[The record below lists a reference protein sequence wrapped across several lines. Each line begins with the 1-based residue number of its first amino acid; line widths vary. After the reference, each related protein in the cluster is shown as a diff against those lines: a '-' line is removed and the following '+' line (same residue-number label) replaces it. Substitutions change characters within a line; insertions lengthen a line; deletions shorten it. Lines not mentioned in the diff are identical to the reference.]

1 MAARYDARV
10 ARATTMPFLLSFAI
24 ACGHAHVARRDQPSV
39 PIGVSLSK
47 PDDRALAAA
56 LAARD
61 RDDDAQFSDW
71 YDPQRLSSDV
81 RPEVL
86 ANLAATAGPLDQL
99 TLYDFD
105 LTIGSDARTFLVD
118 ERVYF
123 QNRAK
128 VTLHDLVF
136 RIYANTP
143 QGRDAPETFM
153 RGHCVQTACTVQA
166 EGRDIVVVHPAEPIP
181 PGGRLRVVLHVSGL
195 LPVLDP
201 RQLTMEGAQTGAIQ
215 SILGRGDGAPGDY
228 GLLGSGDGILSFANF
243 YPVVARHDGEAWDLD
258 RSTLGDIGPDSLS
271 HVRAH
276 VELPA
281 GYTVAASGVQAHE
294 AQGDARQRI
303 DFEAGCMRDFALLA
317 SSQFASIERRQG
329 DVRVRSFFRGTERAM
344 GEKVLDAAAW
354 ALADFEKR
362 FGTYPYRE
370 LDLVEQALAGGV
382 GGVEFAGLGTV
393 ASMYYKPTVRSSDR
407 SIDTLLMGGA
417 SIDPALKE
425 STAEFTTAHEV
436 AHQWFHGIVGS
447 DSRKHPW
454 QDEALAQF
462 CAMMYSEDRYGP
474 ARAKRDA
481 DLNARVSYAMM
492 RILGNEDGPVDA
504 PAGTQSQLVYGGLVY
519 GKGPYYLDA
528 LRHRLGDAS
537 FFATMKDYVARHYL
551 SFAADHD
558 FEQAMAH
565 APGANAP
572 DIATLSHRWLHE
584 THGDD
589 DLGTPDRKTL
599 MKMLGP

>member
-1 MAARYDARV
+1 MI
-10 ARATTMPFLLSFAI
+10 LLLLFAI
-24 ACGHAHVARRDQPSV
+24 ACGHAHVARRDPPSV
-39 PIGVSLSK
+39 PIGISLTT

-61 RDDDAQFSDW
+61 RDDDAQFSAW
-71 YDPQRLSSDV
+71 YDPQLLTGDV

-86 ANLAATAGPLDQL
+86 ANLAATAGALDQL

-105 LTIGSDARTFLVD
+105 LSIGGDARTFLVD

-123 QNRAK
+123 QNRSD
-128 VTLHDLVF
+128 VVLNDLVF

-143 QGRDAPETFM
+143 EGREPPETFM
-153 RGHCVQTACTVQA
+153 RGHCVQNACTVQA
-166 EGRDIVVVHPAEPIP
+166 EGRDVIVVHPAEPIA
-181 PGGRLRVVLHVSGL
+181 PGGRLRVALHLSGL
-195 LPVLDP
+195 LPELDP
-201 RQLTMEGAQTGAIQ
+201 RQLTMEGATNGAIG
-215 SILGRGDGAPGDY
+215 SLLGRPSGAPGDY

-281 GYTVAASGVQAHE
+281 GYVVVASGVQAHE
-294 AQGDARQRI
+294 AAGDTRQRI
-303 DFEAGCMRDFALLA
+303 DFSAGCMRDFALLA
-317 SSQFASIERRQG
+317 STQFSSVERRQG
-329 DVRVRSFFRGTERAM
+329 DVRVRSFFRATERAM

-354 ALADFEKR
+354 ALSDFEKR
-362 FGTYPYRE
+362 FGAYPYRE

-393 ASMYYKPTVRSSDR
+393 ASMYYKPTPADGKV
-407 SIDTLLMGGA
+407 
-417 SIDPALKE
+417 DPAITE
-425 STAEFTTAHEV
+425 NVAEFTTAHEV

-462 CAMMYSEDRYGP
+462 CAMIYSEDRYGP
-474 ARAKRDA
+474 ARGKRDA
-481 DLNARVSYAMM
+481 DLNARVSYQMM
-492 RILGNEDGPVDA
+492 RILGNPDGPVDA
-504 PAGTQSQLVYGGLVY
+504 PAGTQSQIAYGGLVY

-528 LRHRLGDAS
+528 LRHRLGDTS

-551 SFAADHD
+551 SFANDHD

-565 APGANAP
+565 APGASAP

-589 DLGTPDRKTL
+589 DLGVPDRKAM
-599 MKMLGP
+599 MKMIGP

>member
-1 MAARYDARV
+1 MARGR
-10 ARATTMPFLLSFAI
+10 RLFPILFAI
-24 ACGHAHVARRDQPSV
+24 ACGGGHHVARRAQPSV
-39 PIGVSLSK
+39 PIAIDMRN
-47 PDDRALAAA
+47 PDDHALLVA

-61 RDDDAQFSDW
+61 KDDDAHFSDW
-71 YDPQRLSSDV
+71 YDPQLLTSDV
-81 RPEVL
+81 RPDVL
-86 ANLAATAGPLDQL
+86 AGLLRAAGPLDQL

-105 LTIGSDARTFLVD
+105 LSIGDDTRTFLVD

-123 QNRAK
+123 QNRSSA
-128 VTLHDLVF
+128 VLHDLVF

-143 QGRDAPETFM
+143 PGRDPPETFM

-166 EGRDIVVVHPAEPIP
+166 EGRDVVVVHPAEPIA

-201 RQLTMEGAQTGAIQ
+201 RQLTIAGASDGAMQ
-215 SILGRGDGAPGDY
+215 SLLGHSSGAPGDY

-281 GYTVAASGVQAHE
+281 GYVVAASGMRSNE
-294 AQGDARQRI
+294 AQEEARQRV
-303 DFEAGCMRDFALLA
+303 DFSAGCMRDFALLA
-317 SSQFASIERRQG
+317 SSQFTTMERRQG
-329 DVRVRSFFRGTERAM
+329 DVRVRSFFRATEREM

-362 FGTYPYRE
+362 FGAYPYRE

-407 SIDTLLMGGA
+407 SLDTLLLGGGNA
-417 SIDPALKE
+417 DPALKDIA
-425 STAEFTTAHEV
+425 AEFTTAHEV

-462 CAMMYSEDRYGP
+462 CAMIYCEDRYGA
-474 ARAKRDA
+474 ARAKRDG
-481 DLNARVSYAMM
+481 DLNARLSYQMM
-492 RILGNEDGPVDA
+492 RVLGSPDGPVDA
-504 PAGTQSQLVYGGLVY
+504 AAGTQTQLVYGGLVY

-537 FFATMKDYVARHYL
+537 FFAAMKDYVARHYL
-551 SFAADHD
+551 SFAEDHA

-565 APGANAP
+565 ATGSSPP

-589 DLGTPDRKTL
+589 DLGMPDRKTL

>member
-1 MAARYDARV
+1 MKAV
-10 ARATTMPFLLSFAI
+10 ASVRRLLPVLFAV
-24 ACGHAHVARRDQPSV
+24 ACSHAHVAHRDQPSV
-39 PIGVSLSK
+39 PIGIALTK

-61 RDDDAQFSDW
+61 RDDDAHVSTW
-71 YDPQRLSSDV
+71 YDPKLLTDDV

-86 ANLAATAGPLDQL
+86 ANLATTAGSLDEV

-105 LTIGSDARTFLVD
+105 LTIGNDTRTFLVD

-123 QNRAK
+123 QNRSK
-128 VTLHDLVF
+128 VELHDLVF

-143 QGRDAPETFM
+143 QGREAPETFL

-166 EGRDIVVVHPAEPIP
+166 EGRDIVIVHPAEPIA

-195 LPVLDP
+195 LPVLEP
-201 RQLTMEGAQTGAIQ
+201 KQLTMEGATSGAIQ
-215 SILGRGDGAPGDY
+215 TILGRGDGAPGDY
-228 GLLGSGDGILSFANF
+228 GLLGSGDDILSFANF

-281 GYTVAASGVQAHE
+281 GYVVAASGVQMNE
-294 AQGDARQRI
+294 ARGDERQRI
-303 DFEAGCMRDFALLA
+303 DFTAGCMRDFALLA
-317 SSQFASIERRQG
+317 SPQFTSLERRQG
-329 DVRVRSFFRGTERAM
+329 DVRVRSFFRTTDRAM

-354 ALADFEKR
+354 ALSDFEKR
-362 FGTYPYRE
+362 FGPYPYRE
-370 LDLVEQALAGGV
+370 LAMVEQALAGGV

-393 ASMYYKPTVRSSDR
+393 ASMYYKPIARSSDR
-407 SIDTLLMGGA
+407 SVGTLLMGGG
-417 SIDPALKE
+417 SIDPALKD
-425 STAEFTTAHEV
+425 SAAEFTTAHEV

-462 CAMMYSEDRYGP
+462 CAMMYCEDRYGA
-474 ARAKRDA
+474 ARAKKDA
-481 DLNARVSYAMM
+481 DLNARVSYEMM
-492 RILGNEDGPVDA
+492 RMLGSPDGPVDA

-528 LRHRLGDAS
+528 LRRRLGDAS

-551 SFAADHD
+551 SFAGDHD

-572 DIATLSHRWLHE
+572 GIATLSHRWLHE

-589 DLGTPDRKTL
+589 DLGAPDRNAM

>member
-1 MAARYDARV
+1 M
-10 ARATTMPFLLSFAI
+10 
-24 ACGHAHVARRDQPSV
+24 
-39 PIGVSLSK
+39 PIGIALTT

-56 LAARD
+56 LAAHD
-61 RDDDAQFSDW
+61 KDDDAHFSAW
-71 YDPQRLSSDV
+71 YDPQLLTNDV

-86 ANLAATAGPLDQL
+86 ASVAATAGPLDQL

-105 LTIGSDARTFLVD
+105 LSIGDDTRTFLVD

-123 QNRAK
+123 QNRSN
-128 VTLHDLVF
+128 VELHDVMF

-143 QGRDAPETFM
+143 QGRDPPETFM

-166 EGRDIVVVHPAEPIP
+166 EGRDLVVVHPAEPIA

-201 RQLTMEGAQTGAIQ
+201 RLLTMEGASSGAMQ
-215 SILGRGDGAPGDY
+215 SLLGRGNGAPGDY

-281 GYTVAASGVQAHE
+281 GYVVAASGMQAHE
-294 AQGDARQRI
+294 AQQEDARQRV
-303 DFEAGCMRDFALLA
+303 DFSAGCMRDFALLA
-317 SSQFASIERRQG
+317 SSQFTTMERRQG
-329 DVRVRSFFRGTERAM
+329 DVRVRSFFRTTERAM

-393 ASMYYKPTVRSSDR
+393 ASMFYKPTVRASDR
-407 SIDTLLMGGA
+407 SLDTMLLGGGNT
-417 SIDPALKE
+417 DPGLKDIA
-425 STAEFTTAHEV
+425 AEFTTAHEV

-462 CAMMYSEDRYGP
+462 CAMMYCEDRYGA
-474 ARAKRDA
+474 ARARRDG
-481 DLNARVSYAMM
+481 DLNARMSYQMM
-492 RILGNEDGPVDA
+492 RVLGAPDGPVDA

-537 FFATMKDYVARHYL
+537 FFAAMKDYVARHYL
-551 SFAADHD
+551 SFAQEHA
-558 FEQAMAH
+558 FEQTMAH
-565 APGANAP
+565 AVGASP
-572 DIATLSHRWLHE
+572 TDIATLSHRWLHE

-589 DLGTPDRKTL
+589 DLGMPDRNALT
-599 MKMLGP
+599 KMLGQ

>member
-1 MAARYDARV
+1 MASARPLLLFV
-10 ARATTMPFLLSFAI
+10 FVFVFLG
-24 ACGHAHVARRDQPSV
+24 ACGHTRAVGHPNQPSV
-39 PIGVSLSK
+39 PIGIAFGA

-56 LAARD
+56 LAVRD
-61 RDDDAQFSDW
+61 REDDAHFSAW
-71 YDPQRLSSDV
+71 YDPQLLTDDV
-81 RPEVL
+81 RPDVL
-86 ANLAATAGPLDQL
+86 KNLAATTGPLDQVP
-99 TLYDFD
+99 LYDFD
-105 LTIGSDARTFLVD
+105 LTIADDARTFLVD

-123 QNRAK
+123 QNRSNAP
-128 VTLHDLVF
+128 LHDLVF

-143 QGRDAPETFM
+143 QGRDAPETFL

-166 EGRDIVVVHPAEPIP
+166 EGRDIVVVHPAEPIAA
-181 PGGRLRVVLHVSGL
+181 GGRLRVVLHVAGL
-195 LPVLDP
+195 LPVLDDK
-201 RQLTMEGAQTGAIQ
+201 QLTMAGASRSAMQ
-215 SILGRGDGAPGDY
+215 SLMGKGDGAPGDY

-281 GYTVAASGVQAHE
+281 GYVVAASGIQTHE
-294 AQGDARQRI
+294 PVGDARQRL
-303 DFEAGCMRDFALLA
+303 DFTAGCMRDFALLA
-317 SSQFASIERRQG
+317 SPQFGTIERLQG
-329 DVRVRSFFRGTERAM
+329 DVRVRSFFRTTERPM
-344 GEKVLDAAAW
+344 GEKVLDAAVW

-362 FGTYPYRE
+362 FGAYPYRE
-370 LDLVEQALAGGV
+370 LDLVEQALVGGV

-393 ASMYYKPTVRSSDR
+393 ASMFYKPTVRASDR
-407 SIDTLLMGGA
+407 SLDTLLVGGGNA
-417 SIDPALKE
+417 DPALRE
-425 STAEFTTAHEV
+425 IAAEFTTAHEV

-462 CAMMYSEDRYGP
+462 CAMIYSEDRYGP
-474 ARAKRDA
+474 ARAKRDG
-481 DLNARVSYAMM
+481 DLNARMSYEMM
-492 RILGNEDGPVDA
+492 RLLGNPDGPVDA
-504 PAGTQSQLVYGGLVY
+504 PAGTQSQIVYGGLVY

-528 LRHRLGDAS
+528 LRHRLGDTS
-537 FFATMKDYVARHYL
+537 FFAALKDYVARHYL
-551 SFAADHD
+551 SFAADHA

-565 APGANAP
+565 ATGASAP

-589 DLGTPDRKTL
+589 DLGMPDQKSL

>member
-1 MAARYDARV
+1 MALAI
-10 ARATTMPFLLSFAI
+10 I
-24 ACGHAHVARRDQPSV
+24 ACNHTRAVGHANAPSV
-39 PIGVSLSK
+39 PIGISLRT

-56 LAARD
+56 LAAHD
-61 RDDDAQFSDW
+61 RDDDAQFSAW
-71 YDPQRLSSDV
+71 YDPHLLTSDV
-81 RPEVL
+81 RPDVL
-86 ANLAATAGPLDQL
+86 KNLAATAGALDEIP
-99 TLYDFD
+99 LYDLD
-105 LTIGSDARTFLVD
+105 LSIGDDTRTFLVD

-123 QNRAK
+123 QNRTN

-143 QGRDAPETFM
+143 PGREPPETFL
-153 RGHCVQTACTVQA
+153 RGHCVQTTCTVQA
-166 EGRDIVVVHPAEPIP
+166 EGRDVVVVHPAEPIA
-181 PGGRLRVVLHVSGL
+181 PGGRLRVVLHVAGL
-195 LPVLDP
+195 LPVLEDK
-201 RQLTMEGAQTGAIQ
+201 QLTMHAASSNAVQ
-215 SILGRGDGAPGDY
+215 SALGGGGSGPGDY

-243 YPVVARHDGEAWDLD
+243 YPVIARHDGEAWDLD

-276 VELPA
+276 IELPA
-281 GYTVAASGVQAHE
+281 GYVVAASGVQTHQADS
-294 AQGDARQRI
+294 DARQRV
-303 DFEAGCMRDFALLA
+303 DFDAGLMRDFALLA
-317 SSQFASIERRQG
+317 SSQFMSLERREG
-329 DVRVRSFFRGTERAM
+329 DVRVRSFFRTTDRAM
-344 GEKVLDAAAW
+344 GEKVLDVAAW

-370 LDLVEQALAGGV
+370 VAMVEQALVGGV

-393 ASMYYKPTVRSSDR
+393 ASMFYKPAVRSSDR
-407 SIDTLLMGGA
+407 SLDTLMLGGGSA
-417 SIDPALKE
+417 DPALKDGA
-425 STAEFTTAHEV
+425 AEFTTAHEI

-462 CAMMYSEDRYGP
+462 CAMTYSEDRYGA
-474 ARAKRDA
+474 ARAKRDG
-481 DLNARVSYAMM
+481 DLNARMSYEMM
-492 RILGNEDGPVDA
+492 RVLGHPDGPVDA

-528 LRHRLGDAS
+528 LRRRLGDAN
-537 FFATMKDYVARHYL
+537 FFAAMKDYVTRHYL

-558 FEQAMAH
+558 FEQAMAQ
-565 APGANAP
+565 AGGASASEINA
-572 DIATLSHRWLHE
+572 ISYRWLHE

-589 DLGTPDRKTL
+589 DLGMPDRKSL